1 MEVLDKAWF
10 DGKVV
15 DYKNIKL
22 PLLTH
27 SLMYGSGIFEGI
39 RAYETIKGAA
49 IFRLSDHI
57 NRFFDT
63 AKIYSMNMNYNKEEI
78 TNAVISV
85 VKSNNAKSCYIHPSA
100 FYNTDQIGIST
111 FGKKISVSVA
121 AVDMGRYIKRD
132 NEEGIKCK
140 ISSWTRIS
148 SSQLPIKAKASGNYL
163 NSIIANTEAKSLGF
177 DEAILISQEGY
188 VNEGSG
194 ENIFIVKNNELIT
207 PNTDSDILDG
217 ITRNTVIK
225 IAKDSDIK
233 VSERRL
239 HREELYTA
247 DEIFFTGTAAEIT
260 PISNVDNIIIGNR
273 KVGILTNKILSKY
286 NEIIHGKDTNY
297 SDWLTYV

>member
-1 MEVLDKAWF
+1 MVMDKAWF
-10 DGKVV
+10 DGNII
-15 DYKNIKL
+15 DYNSIKL

-39 RAYETIKGAA
+39 RAYETDKGAA
-49 IFRLSDHI
+49 IFRLSDHV

-63 AKIYSMNMNYNKEEI
+63 AKIYSMNLNYNKEEFSDAI
-78 TNAVISV
+78 IGV
-85 VKSNNAKSCYIHPSA
+85 VKSNNVKSCYIHPSA
-100 FYNTDQIGIST
+100 FYNTNQIGIST
-111 FGKKISVSVA
+111 FGKKISVAIA
-121 AVDMGRYIKRD
+121 AVDMDTYIKRK
-132 NEEGIKCK
+132 NGEGIRCK
-140 ISSWTRIS
+140 VSSWTRIS

-163 NSIIANTEAKSLGF
+163 NSIIANTEAKNLGF
-177 DEAILISQEGY
+177 DEAILISQNGY
-188 VNEGSG
+188 VDEGSG

-225 IAKDSDIK
+225 IAKDMDIS

-260 PISNVDNIIIGNR
+260 PISNIDNFIIGNG
-273 KVGILTNKILSKY
+273 KVGQITDTLLSKY
-286 NEIIHGKDTNY
+286 NNIIHGKDTNY

>member
-1 MEVLDKAWF
+1 MDKAWF
-10 DGKVV
+10 DGEVV
-15 DYKNIKL
+15 DYNNIKI

-27 SLMYGSGIFEGI
+27 SLQYGSGIFEGI
-39 RAYETIKGAA
+39 RAYETKRGAG
-49 IFRLSDHI
+49 IFRISDHI

-63 AKIYSMNMNYNKEEI
+63 AKIYSMNMDYSKEEVSDAI
-78 TNAVISV
+78 IKVTKA
-85 VKSNNAKSCYIHPSA
+85 NNVKSCYIRPFA
-100 FYNTDQIGIST
+100 FYNTDQIGMST
-111 FGKKISVSVA
+111 FEKKISVSIAV
-121 AVDMGRYIKRD
+121 VDMGKYLKRD
-132 NEEGIKCK
+132 IGEGIKCK

-148 SSQLPIKAKASGNYL
+148 SSELPIKAKASGNYL

-207 PNTDSDILDG
+207 PNTDSDILNG
-217 ITRNTVIK
+217 ITRDTVIK
-225 IAKDSDIK
+225 IAEDSDIK
-233 VSERRL
+233 ISERRL

-260 PISNVDNIIIGNR
+260 PISNVDNFIIG
-273 KVGILTNKILSKY
+273 KGKEGILTNKISSKY

-297 SDWLTYV
+297 SDWITYV